1 MILLMLLLFLVG
13 MLEEFIAII
22 FYKTGAK
29 NFDGIC
35 AFVCLIRSVLWV
47 FVITTLI
54 KHTEDSIFIAFCYV
68 IGCSI
73 GCYFSLKIE
82 PTLEKYFTIL
92 KKNGRRFKR
101 WFLKIKRM

>member
-1 MILLMLLLFLVG
+1 
-13 MLEEFIAII
+13 
-22 FYKTGAK
+22 
-29 NFDGIC
+29 
-35 AFVCLIRSVLWV
+35 
-47 FVITTLI
+47 LI